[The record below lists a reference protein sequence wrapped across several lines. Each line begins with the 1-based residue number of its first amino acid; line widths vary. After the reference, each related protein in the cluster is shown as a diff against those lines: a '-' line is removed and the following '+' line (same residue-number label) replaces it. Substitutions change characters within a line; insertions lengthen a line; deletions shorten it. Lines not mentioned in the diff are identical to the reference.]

1 MGQFFAPTIIKERKV
16 KRKADIV
23 IWFYSYEYDSG
34 LKLMQHSYK
43 GNKFVNAVR
52 NWLIASG
59 GGRLVWAGDYADGE
73 GKGKP
78 NVYGYAKKLCP
89 THFTDEDKP
98 EYHYYNNHDKHE
110 FVDLDKCKT
119 YKARRYSFE
128 ENKTVLVDETPIE
141 PLPLLTCEGNGRGGG
156 DYWGDDMELVGR
168 WARDFITCDM
178 APTEGYKELKTDFR
192 ERF

>member
-1 MGQFFAPTIIKERKV
+1 M
-16 KRKADIV
+16 
-23 IWFYSYEYDSG
+23 WFYSHEYDNG
-34 LKLMQHSYK
+34 LKLMEHSYK
-43 GNKFVNAVR
+43 GNNFVNAVR

-73 GKGKP
+73 GKDKP
-78 NVYGYAKKLCP
+78 NISDYAEELHP

-110 FVDLDKCKT
+110 YVDLDKCQSK
-119 YKARRYSFE
+119 
-128 ENKTVLVDETPIE
+128 DEWGLTIE

-156 DYWGDDMELVGR
+156 DYEGNDMKLVGR

-178 APTEGYKELKTDFR
+178 APTEGYKELKTDFK